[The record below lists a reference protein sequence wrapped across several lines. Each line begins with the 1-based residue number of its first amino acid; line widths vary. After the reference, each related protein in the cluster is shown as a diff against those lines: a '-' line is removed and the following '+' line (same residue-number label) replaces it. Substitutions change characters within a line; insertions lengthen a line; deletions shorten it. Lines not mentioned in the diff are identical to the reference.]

1 LLASSDLARARQQI
15 GAAGNASYQAAQS
28 RWVRN
33 KGDVM
38 KYVLEWRVRPGIGG
52 QQAEADTRRA
62 YELYSKW
69 QPKVTILQFVG
80 RVDAEGGFMVCE
92 ANNPADIL
100 EGTTKLANYVQY
112 KCHPVVDVDEWVQA
126 GVEAISFR
134 DGIS

>member
-1 LLASSDLARARQQI
+1 
-15 GAAGNASYQAAQS
+15 
-28 RWVRN
+28 
-33 KGDVM
+33 M

-92 ANNPADIL
+92 ADNPADVL
-100 EGTTKLANYVQY
+100 EGTAKLAGYVQY